1 MRRGAARPGQGSC
14 RKAGKGFSQT
24 LLRGRRGGFTM
35 LEMLVALAIIGMAG
49 ALAAQLLRPQS
60 SRLRLEAATRALCAT
75 LRAARSRAIAINAP
89 AAVTFD
95 LANKTYASPV
105 GGLAVLPKEIALRLE
120 VASREARGEAASI
133 RFFPD
138 GGATGGDIALDL
150 GGRRAEI
157 SVNWL
162 TGGTS
167 CALDARDD
175 AASR

>member
-1 MRRGAARPGQGSC
+1 M
-14 RKAGKGFSQT
+14 F
-24 LLRGRRGGFTM
+24 
-35 LEMLVALAIIGMAG
+35 EMLVALAILGMAG
-49 ALAAQLLRPQS
+49 ALAAQLLQPKS
-60 SRLRLEAATRALCAT
+60 PRLRLESTVRALCAT
-75 LRAARSRAIAINAP
+75 LRAARSRAIAANAP

-95 LANKTYASPV
+95 LANRTYASPV
-105 GGLAVLPKEIALRLE
+105 GGMAVLPRDVALRVV
-120 VASREARGEAASI
+120 VASREASGEAAAI

-138 GGATGGDIALDL
+138 GGATGGDITLDL

-167 CALDARDD
+167 CALDPRDA